1 MGTRRLLLVID
12 DGARD
17 VPTSCATLPFKS
29 PSYFPREK
37 KKGGGSYRAFFGA
50 LCTQPMDATYFDL

>member
-1 MGTRRLLLVID
+1 MID